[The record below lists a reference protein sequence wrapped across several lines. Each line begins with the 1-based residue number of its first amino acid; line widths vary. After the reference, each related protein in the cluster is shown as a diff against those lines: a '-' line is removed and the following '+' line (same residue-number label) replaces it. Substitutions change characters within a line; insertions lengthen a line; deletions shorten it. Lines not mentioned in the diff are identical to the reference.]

1 MGVGHQHPG
10 QTLLGLYVG
19 TLKRVNNRIIRNCSD
34 DIPCSFTSYRWCA
47 GEPPL
52 LSLLQPVDDF
62 APVDHGRGALAT
74 VHPRGGLL
82 LVQAADLLYLLQG
95 WQHPPGNIIMIIII
109 TIHH

>member
-34 DIPCSFTSYRWCA
+34 DVPRSFTSYRWCA

-52 LSLLQPVDDF
+52 LSLL
-62 APVDHGRGALAT
+62 LS
-74 VHPRGGLL
+74 GLL
-82 LVQAADLLYLLQG
+82 IFPKKEKTLISKL
-95 WQHPPGNIIMIIII
+95 IIGYFSLIFLIVDPFGSL
-109 TIHH
+109 